1 MNFNREKY
9 KKLINEYLTG
19 YQPEFVEFYKK
30 RYENCKYLCGFG
42 VGNLGRGV
50 WVLAN
55 AMGRKL
61 DFYCDNNTEK
71 TGKKDPYGYGVDVI
85 SLEELKK
92 YKNETA
98 VLIPTRYYK
107 EIYAQLKTLG
117 FPMVDRILDGKQ
129 GIDDFLKKSKAEEI
143 IEGLWD
149 TIDILADEESCR
161 LLVRLIQE
169 WVTNEYVYGQT
180 DDLCTEPQYFPE
192 DIITNEPNEV
202 YVDCG
207 AYTGDNILDFV
218 NFTQGIF
225 KSYYAFELSA
235 RNYLEIK
242 KNVSENWKR
251 YEDKFVLENKGVS
264 DSTGVIRYEEHDEG
278 SKMEVQGT
286 QDGEIVALDDYFVSG
301 EKVTFIKMDIEGA
314 EMQALQG
321 AYETISENLPKL
333 AICIYHKPQD
343 LWEIPL
349 FIKKNWKQYDIFIRH
364 HTDLLNETVCYAVLR
379 G

>member
-1 MNFNREKY
+1 M
-9 KKLINEYLTG
+9 
-19 YQPEFVEFYKK
+19 
-30 RYENCKYLCGFG
+30 
-42 VGNLGRGV
+42 
-50 WVLAN
+50 
-55 AMGRKL
+55 
-61 DFYCDNNTEK
+61 
-71 TGKKDPYGYGVDVI
+71 
-85 SLEELKK
+85 
-92 YKNETA
+92 
-98 VLIPTRYYK
+98 
-107 EIYAQLKTLG
+107 
-117 FPMVDRILDGKQ
+117 
-129 GIDDFLKKSKAEEI
+129 
-143 IEGLWD
+143 
-149 TIDILADEESCR
+149 
-161 LLVRLIQE
+161 
-169 WVTNEYVYGQT
+169 
-180 DDLCTEPQYFPE
+180 
-192 DIITNEPNEV
+192 
-202 YVDCG
+202 DCG

-235 RNYLEIK
+235 RNYLELQ